1 VARYAERSLGRQ
13 YALQFLFSL
22 DFVDTPWGHALGE
35 FWHMQPDGL
44 AEEGFETNETPAAAR
59 TKLDQADRDKAKQYA
74 EELIAGVCASR
85 EELDAR
91 IAPVLANW
99 TPERVGRIEWA
110 IIRIALYELLY
121 MRIPSTVAITE
132 AVQLANSFGD
142 AESPRFVNGLL
153 NQLANMDT
161 TPEEEDTL

>member
-1 VARYAERSLGRQ
+1 VARYSERSLGRQ

-22 DFVDTPWGHALGE
+22 EFMDTPWEHALGE
-35 FWHMQPDGL
+35 FWNMQPDDLTEG
-44 AEEGFETNETPAAAR
+44 GFEDDETPVTAR
-59 TKLDQADRDKAKQYA
+59 TALKKADRDKARLYA
-74 EELIAGVCASR
+74 EELIAGVCGSR

-91 IAPVLANW
+91 IAPLLANW

-121 MRIPSTVAITE
+121 VSIPDTVVIAE

-142 AESPRFVNGLL
+142 TESPRFVNGLL

-161 TPEEEDTL
+161 TPDEQDTP